1 MKKLLALILICTLLF
16 SGCSI
21 TSENNK
27 NNTTSTTI
35 TQNTTAK
42 IEETLKFSDMDN
54 PELLDTYKDQVYS
67 TIIDNIDSD
76 KYFIE
81 DIQATYVSQEYIDE
95 MYSNSQENIY
105 FGYTLSELDEQFT
118 GKRYIF
124 TTSDDG
130 KTVVQEFEKYDD
142 TYEQI
147 IKNVAVGAGVIL
159 FCVTVSAITGGLG
172 AEAVSIVFSTAAV
185 GGVKMS
191 LASAGIGA
199 IISGGTTYIETGDIN
214 QSLKSASLEASNEFK
229 WGAIFGTIAGGIKGT
244 ATVKNLL
251 KYNVVKNG
259 LTLKQAAKIQR
270 HSKYSAEIIKQFHS
284 MDEYKIYKK
293 AGSFEKVVNGNK
305 ALIRKIDL
313 KFESELSNG
322 IKVTNLEKMK
332 RGDPPLDKKG
342 KPYQLHHI
350 GQKSDGSLAI
360 LTEDEHLKNS
370 KILHPKRTNSEVAH
384 DSVWNTKRKDF
395 WKSLAKILD

>member
-1 MKKLLALILICTLLF
+1 MKKILALILICTLLF

-21 TSENNK
+21 TSEKN
-27 NNTTSTTI
+27 NNTTPTTVAQTTT
-35 TQNTTAK
+35 TQ
-42 IEETLKFSDMDN
+42 IDETLKFSDMDN
-54 PELLDTYKDQVYS
+54 PELLDIYKDQVYS

-105 FGYTLSELDEQFT
+105 FGYTLSELDKQFT
-118 GKRYIF
+118 GKRYVF
-124 TTSDDG
+124 TTNDDG

-185 GGVKMS
+185 GGIKMS

-214 QSLKSASLEASNEFK
+214 QSLKSAALEASNEFK
-229 WGAIFGTIAGGIKGT
+229 WGAIFGTISGGIKGT

-251 KYNVVKNG
+251 KYNVIKNG

-270 HSKYSAEIIKQFHS
+270 DSKYSAEIIKQFHS
-284 MDEYKIYKK
+284 MDEYKIFKK

-313 KFESELSNG
+313 KYESELSNG
-322 IKVTNLEKMK
+322 IKVTNLERMKM
-332 RGDPPLDKKG
+332 GYSPLDKKG

-350 GQKSDGSLAI
+350 GQKSNGSLAI

-370 KILHPKRTNSEVAH
+370 KILHPIRKNSEVEH
-384 DSVWNTKRKDF
+384 GSIWNTKRKDF
-395 WKSLAKILD
+395 WKSLAEIWD